1 MTATAPETSTRP
13 RLVRL
18 RGPWRRWDPVRAVLV
33 LLVLLA
39 TAAGLVLGSRPSSY
53 DELRGQVADGEVATV
68 EVDGVG
74 LPPGHTGF
82 TTLHVRWRDGVVR
95 RTAEVISAQPL
106 SQAPTD
112 GDRVVIRGDVADDL
126 DRLDPDVVV
135 TRVPEA
141 DPGATLLG
149 WQVPQ
154 ALLWVHLALLLAG
167 LGLLRGGAEPRRA
180 TRWGWA
186 WPMLMLRP
194 FGLLA
199 FLLLAAPGP
208 SREPAEQARRL
219 TGGWSLVL
227 TVLLVSL
234 VT

>member
-1 MTATAPETSTRP
+1 MTATAPETSSP
-13 RLVRL
+13 RLMRL
-18 RGPWRRWDPVRAVLV
+18 RDTWRRWDLVRAVLV

-82 TTLHVRWRDGVVR
+82 TTLHVSWRDGVVR
-95 RTAEVISAQPL
+95 RTAEVVSARPL

-154 ALLWVHLALLLAG
+154 ALLWVHLGLLLAC

-180 TRWGWA
+180 TRWAWA
-186 WPMLMLRP
+186 WPMFMLPP

-208 SREPAEQARRL
+208 TRESVATTRRL
-219 TGGWSLVL
+219 TGGWSLLL
-227 TVLLVSL
+227 TVLATTLL
-234 VT
+234 T